1 MAEKFD
7 NKMLMDPKSWVQYRQ
22 FVDSKRPI
30 SNPYFNDPEYLRLYS
45 QYITS
50 LKILTEAILEA
61 IEIYKRSDLP
71 GPRRRVD
78 FDKLDRLRRFYETD
92 AYKYFTYRQGFNSP
106 LPPDTRKRR
115 ARDYLKDAAAPQ
127 YFGEDEKRAM
137 EKIQAADKE
146 IAKLCEEVWRQYKEA
161 PEPKSNEIKK
171 ELLEAIALA
180 QLDAVET
187 PTISEMSAEANRI
200 VQE

>member
-50 LKILTEAILEA
+50 LKNYTDAILEA
-61 IEIYKRSDLP
+61 IKIYQKSELP

-78 FDKLDRLRRFYETD
+78 FGKLEKLRRFYEAD
-92 AYKYFTYRQGFNSP
+92 AYKYFSYRQGFNSP
-106 LPPDTRKRR
+106 SPPDTHRR
-115 ARDYLKDAAAPQ
+115 AARSYLKDATAPQ
-127 YFGEDEKRAM
+127 YFGEDERRAV

-146 IAKLCEEVWRQYKEA
+146 IAKLCEEVWKRYKEA
-161 PEPKSNEIKK
+161 SEPKSDEIKK

-180 QLDAVET
+180 QLEGIDT
-187 PTISEMSAEANRI
+187 PTIREMSELGSGLHN
-200 VQE
+200 